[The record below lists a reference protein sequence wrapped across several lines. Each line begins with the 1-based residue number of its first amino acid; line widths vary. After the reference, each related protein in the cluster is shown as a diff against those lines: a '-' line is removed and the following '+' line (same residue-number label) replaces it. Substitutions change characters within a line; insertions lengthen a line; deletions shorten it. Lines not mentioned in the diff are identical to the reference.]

1 MLEDLLA
8 GFTGSGV
15 LGSVSFS
22 VSTFSTKL
30 VVVSSVVSSNRDVVL
45 LNIGNIIT
53 SNVDVYTKK
62 LEIFVPIHIMI
73 SVQNFFTRKIKR
85 MTSTRYNIT
94 RRDLPYVGTECLS
107 PFSQ

>member
-30 VVVSSVVSSNRDVVL
+30 VVVSSGVSSNRDVVL
-45 LNIGNIIT
+45 LNISST
-53 SNVDVYTKK
+53 SY
-62 LEIFVPIHIMI
+62 
-73 SVQNFFTRKIKR
+73 
-85 MTSTRYNIT
+85 
-94 RRDLPYVGTECLS
+94 
-107 PFSQ
+107 